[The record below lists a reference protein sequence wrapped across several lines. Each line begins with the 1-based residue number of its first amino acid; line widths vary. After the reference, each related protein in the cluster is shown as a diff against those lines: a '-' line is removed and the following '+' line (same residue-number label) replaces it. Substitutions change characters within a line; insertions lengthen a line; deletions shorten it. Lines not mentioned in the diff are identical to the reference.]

1 MQNVFVCDL
10 VATIKV
16 CQGDVHNMFYDNIL
30 KFIAEKFC
38 AFKSLFGCNHEN
50 IYRCNGYQN
59 LNIGVQHLNFEIFGQ
74 HIRIV
79 H

>member
-16 CQGDVHNMFYDNIL
+16 CQGDVHNTFYDNIL
-30 KFIAEKFC
+30 KFIDKFFC
-38 AFKSLFGCNHEN
+38 AFKSLFGCNNEN
-50 IYRCNGYQN
+50 IQMQWIPY
-59 LNIGVQHLNFEIFGQ
+59 LNIGVQHLTFKIFGQ
-74 HIRIV
+74 HIRTI